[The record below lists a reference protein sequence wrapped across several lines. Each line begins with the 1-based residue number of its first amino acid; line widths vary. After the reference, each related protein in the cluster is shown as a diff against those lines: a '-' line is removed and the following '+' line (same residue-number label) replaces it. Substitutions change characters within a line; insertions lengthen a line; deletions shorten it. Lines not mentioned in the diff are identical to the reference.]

1 MATIQDATFSANS
14 TLEVPGEC
22 RCLLSSDN
30 VNDSMIINPTSAL
43 TGRESIYHLL
53 DTWKLLQKK
62 LEKKTIPFEGPAS
75 FQAVS
80 FFVYFKHT

>member
-43 TGRESIYHLL
+43 TGRESIYIEHLEAFANKEA
-53 DTWKLLQKK
+53 W
-62 LEKKTIPFEGPAS
+62 EKKHS
-75 FQAVS
+75 F
-80 FFVYFKHT
+80 